1 MSGRGRTGPADGR
14 GGAVDHYPAAH
25 SPYPDG
31 HDPAPGGEFR
41 TRQWQRPARPAT
53 DGPWPALP
61 DDAGPA
67 RTTSPA
73 GAARATGGGAHA
85 DPWPVLPAEP
95 AWLPA
100 RTTPWGDTA
109 RLDREQAGD

>member
-25 SPYPDG
+25 SPYPNG
-31 HDPAPGGEFR
+31 HDPATGDEFR
-41 TRQWQRPARPAT
+41 TRQWQRPPRPPS
-53 DGPWPALP
+53 GNPWPVLP

-73 GAARATGGGAHA
+73 GAARATDGGAHA

-95 AWLPA
+95 AWLPT